1 MCQVITCQNRG
12 ACKVYE
18 CPLPLGLQ
26 VDQEASIEIAFDFNK
41 KTAVEKFEQFTEF
54 LVAVSLCTPA
64 SDQQER
70 VCVDNRWGLQIMCLM
85 AARPL

>member
-54 LVAVSLCTPA
+54 LVAVSLCTPD
-64 SDQQER
+64 SSKSK
-70 VCVDNRWGLQIMCLM
+70 VCVDNRYGNNYFYPDLIGKT
-85 AARPL
+85 